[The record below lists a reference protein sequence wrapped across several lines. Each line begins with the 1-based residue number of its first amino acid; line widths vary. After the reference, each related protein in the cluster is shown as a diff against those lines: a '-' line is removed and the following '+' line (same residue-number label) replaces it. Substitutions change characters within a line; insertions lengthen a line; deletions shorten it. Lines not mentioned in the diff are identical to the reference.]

1 MKRRETI
8 IAMVAAALVASCSND
23 DGICEPEQAAS
34 ARTSAIGTDSV
45 SVEEVEQPY
54 MTGLNG
60 SAGSDDINNT
70 VLDLYNFY
78 IENSK

>member
-1 MKRRETI
+1 MI
-8 IAMVAAALVASCSND
+8 IAMVATAFVASCSND
-23 DGICEPEQAAS
+23 DEIYEQDRAAS
-34 ARTSAIGTDSV
+34 AEISTIETDTV
-45 SVEEVEQPY
+45 TVEEVEQPY

-78 IENSK
+78 LENSNK